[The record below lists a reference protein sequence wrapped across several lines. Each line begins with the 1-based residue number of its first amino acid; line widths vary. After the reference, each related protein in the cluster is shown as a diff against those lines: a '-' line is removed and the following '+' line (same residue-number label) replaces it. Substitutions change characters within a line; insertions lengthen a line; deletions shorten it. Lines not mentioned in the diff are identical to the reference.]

1 MTTILAP
8 HVDDEL
14 IGCFTRLQNR
24 SIDHVIYFFELT
36 PERKKEAK
44 AAAEHFGFIP
54 IFARPDSMKLVM
66 DTVKDNTVLLPA
78 CTDSHPDHK
87 YINRRFRNKFKR
99 IEFYSVD
106 LGTCLQEKKT
116 LEFVPENPYCDTQRK
131 RDLLNTLYPSQSE
144 LWKRDSSYWL
154 FESIVGCDYS
164 TLYRYNIGR
173 ISVESSV
180 YIEELRRKFSLA
192 SFSLANLESPDSV
205 MNALIS
211 IHPGPHQVSFL
222 GKVLSTRG

>member
-66 DTVKDNTVLLPA
+66 DTVKDNTVLPAYIAQQLPP
-78 CTDSHPDHK
+78 C
-87 YINRRFRNKFKR
+87 
-99 IEFYSVD
+99 
-106 LGTCLQEKKT
+106 
-116 LEFVPENPYCDTQRK
+116 
-131 RDLLNTLYPSQSE
+131 
-144 LWKRDSSYWL
+144 
-154 FESIVGCDYS
+154 
-164 TLYRYNIGR
+164 
-173 ISVESSV
+173 
-180 YIEELRRKFSLA
+180 RRKPKRQMT
-192 SFSLANLESPDSV
+192 SPV
-205 MNALIS
+205 
-211 IHPGPHQVSFL
+211 P
-222 GKVLSTRG
+222 

>member
-66 DTVKDNTVLLPA
+66 DTVKTTQSCCLLAPIHTRTTSTSTGA
-78 CTDSHPDHK
+78 SATNS
-87 YINRRFRNKFKR
+87 NG
-99 IEFYSVD
+99 SSS
-106 LGTCLQEKKT
+106 
-116 LEFVPENPYCDTQRK
+116 TQ
-131 RDLLNTLYPSQSE
+131 
-144 LWKRDSSYWL
+144 
-154 FESIVGCDYS
+154 
-164 TLYRYNIGR
+164 
-173 ISVESSV
+173 
-180 YIEELRRKFSLA
+180 
-192 SFSLANLESPDSV
+192 
-205 MNALIS
+205 
-211 IHPGPHQVSFL
+211 
-222 GKVLSTRG
+222 

>member
-87 YINRRFRNKFKR
+87 
-99 IEFYSVD
+99 
-106 LGTCLQEKKT
+106 
-116 LEFVPENPYCDTQRK
+116 
-131 RDLLNTLYPSQSE
+131 
-144 LWKRDSSYWL
+144 
-154 FESIVGCDYS
+154 
-164 TLYRYNIGR
+164 
-173 ISVESSV
+173 
-180 YIEELRRKFSLA
+180 
-192 SFSLANLESPDSV
+192 
-205 MNALIS
+205 
-211 IHPGPHQVSFL
+211 
-222 GKVLSTRG
+222 

>member
-1 MTTILAP
+1 
-8 HVDDEL
+8 
-14 IGCFTRLQNR
+14 
-24 SIDHVIYFFELT
+24 
-36 PERKKEAK
+36 
-44 AAAEHFGFIP
+44 
-54 IFARPDSMKLVM
+54 MKLVM

-116 LEFVPENPYCDTQRK
+116 LEFVPENPYCDAQRK

-192 SFSLANLESPDSV
+192 SLESPDSV